1 MILVTRI
8 NKVEQ
13 FYVNENE
20 IEFME
25 ETPDT
30 VISMVSGKKLMV
42 MERAELICQ
51 RIREEKAKVYLEKL
65 NYRPYVAPEPE
76 WEPDQDSYE
85 Y

>member
-8 NKVEQ
+8 NKIEQ
-13 FYVNENE
+13 FFVNENE

-42 MERAELICQ
+42 RERAELICQ
-51 RIREEKAKVYLEKL
+51 RIREEKATVYLEKL
-65 NYRPYVAPEPE
+65 NYRPYIPPEPE
-76 WEPDQDSYE
+76 MDMF
-85 Y
+85 